1 MSDTPL
7 HTFESLKLSWR
18 ARTYLYSA
26 NVNSVDDLLKLTRY
40 ELSQLPQIGR
50 TTVTSIV
57 EKLAS
62 AGLEL
67 RSVTRFKSPGGN
79 SHWTYILVSEHG
91 ETYLGATSNL
101 RARFRGH
108 NDAEN
113 RGSTRGRRWHILGL
127 RQFANR
133 ADAFQHEAYLKKNH
147 PKKVAWIKQCS
158 ERARRL
164 AIRHNYSFD
173 RSIWQDL
180 CEPPQQNGD
189 IVNRTARG

>member
-1 MSDTPL
+1 MSDSPL

-18 ARTYLYSA
+18 ARTYLRSA

-57 EKLAS
+57 EKLAR

-67 RSVTRFKSPGGN
+67 RSVTRIKSAAGN
-79 SHWTYILVSEHG
+79 SHWTYLLVSEHG

-127 RQFANR
+127 RRFEDR
-133 ADAFQHEAYLKKNH
+133 AAAFEHEAQLKKNH
-147 PKKVAWIKQCS
+147 RKKIDWIKQCS
-158 ERARRL
+158 ERAWRL
-164 AIRHNYSFD
+164 STRHKYTFD
-173 RSIWQDL
+173 RAIWQDL
-180 CEPPQQNGD
+180 CEPPLP
-189 IVNRTARG
+189 IL

>member
-1 MSDTPL
+1 MSDSSQ
-7 HTFESLKLSWR
+7 HTFESLELSWR
-18 ARTYLYSA
+18 ARTYLCSA
-26 NVNSVDDLLKLTRY
+26 NVNSVEDLLKLTRY

-50 TTVTSIV
+50 STVSSIV

-67 RSVTRFKSPGGN
+67 RSVTRIQSSAGN
-79 SHWTYILVSEHG
+79 SHWTYLLVSVHG

-108 NDAEN
+108 NDPRN

-127 RQFANR
+127 RQFDSR
-133 ADAFQHEAYLKKNH
+133 AEAFQHEAYLKKNH
-147 PKKVAWIKQCS
+147 PKKIAWIKQCS

-164 AIRHNYSFD
+164 SIRHKYTFD
-173 RSIWQDL
+173 RILWKD
-180 CEPPQQNGD
+180 
-189 IVNRTARG
+189 